1 MLLVNSPFRL
11 EAASKNVKGGKESEK
26 NNASTLGGCV
36 DEWLDTRWLR

>member
-11 EAASKNVKGGKESEK
+11 EIAKKNVKGGKKSEK
-26 NNASTLGGCV
+26 TNPYTRGGCV